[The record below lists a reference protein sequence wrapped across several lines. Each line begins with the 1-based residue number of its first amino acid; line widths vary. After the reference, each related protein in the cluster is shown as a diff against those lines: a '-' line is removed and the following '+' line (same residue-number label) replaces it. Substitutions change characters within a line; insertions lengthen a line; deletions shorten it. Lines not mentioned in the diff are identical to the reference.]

1 METLGESNGLSISR
15 GRGYSALGLGT
26 MPAFRFRAASQHS
39 RISSSYG
46 VGYTGPAGRA
56 VIGTIT
62 PPQRPTELSGGAFL
76 TAEKVA
82 RQNDDATTQAS
93 SERRA
98 ELTPLRDLGLA
109 YNQVW

>member
-1 METLGESNGLSISR
+1 
-15 GRGYSALGLGT
+15 
-26 MPAFRFRAASQHS
+26 
-39 RISSSYG
+39 
-46 VGYTGPAGRA
+46 
-56 VIGTIT
+56 
-62 PPQRPTELSGGAFL
+62 L

-82 RQNDDATTQAS
+82 RLNDDAATQAS